1 MGSLQDPINGAI
13 GRRGDPLFGTFP
25 SNGRGTDLGIGVF
38 FELDP
43 DVCDYPMQRRVRFAR
58 RSMGGSRMILKPMRL
73 SGLVPIQPFEEPR
86 LGPP

>member
-1 MGSLQDPINGAI
+1 MGALQDPINGAI
-13 GRRGDPLFGTFP
+13 GGWGDSLLGTFP

-43 DVCDYPMQRRVRFAR
+43 DVGDCLMQRRVRFAR
-58 RSMGGSRMILKPMRL
+58 GSMGSSRMILKPMRL

-86 LGPP
+86 FGSP